1 MSVRKNASNVYA
13 KKFIVEMNLEKGA
26 TGPCCAWG
34 GSLVLGLAAPLKIKK
49 ILRQSIKKLTCQL

>member
-34 GSLVLGLAAPLKIKK
+34 GSLVLGLLAPLKRV
-49 ILRQSIKKLTCQL
+49 LRQSIKN